1 MTISFYIA
9 FRALFA
15 VLWLYD
21 EARNVIETHE
31 HKENFKD

>member
-1 MTISFYIA
+1 MTISFLH
-9 FRALFA
+9 RVSSTFA

-21 EARNVIETHE
+21 EARNVIDTHE